1 MHMAGY
7 GDEEGFTAWLLARGH
22 TPPAA
27 PSPAVLLQRAE
38 DYLDAVYGARLACA
52 EPSAAL
58 TAALERATY
67 AAAWHEAQFPGSLSV
82 SVVASQQVKRER
94 IDVIE
99 TEYFQAE
106 GGALASATPQL
117 SLVDGILAPFLDR
130 PAGVAVFVV

>member
-1 MHMAGY
+1 MAGH
-7 GDEEGFTAWLLARGH
+7 GTAERFNEWLAARGH
-22 TPPAA
+22 TLPAA
-27 PSPAVLLQRAE
+27 PSPAILLQRAE

-52 EPSAAL
+52 EPSDAL

-82 SVVASQQVKRER
+82 SVVASQQVKREK

-99 TEYFQAE
+99 TEYFQTE

-117 SLVDGILAPFLDR
+117 SLVEGILAPFLDR